1 MKENKLGDVSP
12 LSVVKEGKT
21 VRIVKIIGGRGL
33 VRRLYEI
40 GLLPG
45 VEVMIVRNSR
55 FGPVIVRNNVSG
67 TFSLGFGVAKKIMV
81 EVVA

>member
-1 MKENKLGDVSP
+1 MRGDKLDNVLP

-21 VRIVKIIGGRGL
+21 VRIVKIIGGGGL

-45 VEVMIVRNSR
+45 VEVMIVRNSG
-55 FGPVIVRNNVSG
+55 FGPVIIRNNVSG
-67 TFSLGFGVAKKIMV
+67 TFCLGFGVAKKIIV
-81 EVVA
+81 EVVS